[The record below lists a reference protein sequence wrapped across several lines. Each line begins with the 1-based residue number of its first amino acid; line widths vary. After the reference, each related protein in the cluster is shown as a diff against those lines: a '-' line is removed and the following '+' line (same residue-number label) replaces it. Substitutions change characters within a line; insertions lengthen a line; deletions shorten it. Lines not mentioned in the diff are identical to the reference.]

1 MAEKNLFGGS
11 EREYP
16 HPTVEEKSG
25 LGSFVERFF
34 GGNAGAASGSMDPN
48 AGKTYYPPTTVD
60 QTGMYFDYPE
70 AKQVVGPRQ
79 YVGEQPNTWRPAT
92 HMVTHEGLSGPF
104 EMKNRIGGLGLTRTI
119 EDQIARYGGSP
130 TRREWYD
137 DIKSVYE
144 PGGYYGDRVGGYSG
158 GSDPKYGPLAFQQ
171 SLHQG
176 LGDTIEDNSEMQY
189 FPELEDYYASGEF
202 DYPDPGMVYGTD
214 DYMLPNPMIPGYEL
228 GQGLNMDPNSE
239 PIQPLGTKQ
248 LSNLDNWD
256 LIHLMSNGYT
266 LEEAQEILER
276 QLG

>member
-25 LGSFVERFF
+25 LGSLVEGFF

-119 EDQIARYGGSP
+119 EDQIAWISKMWRIVSDDDK
-130 TRREWYD
+130 EW
-137 DIKSVYE
+137 IQM
-144 PGGYYGDRVGGYSG
+144 
-158 GSDPKYGPLAFQQ
+158 AQFA
-171 SLHQG
+171 
-176 LGDTIEDNSEMQY
+176 
-189 FPELEDYYASGEF
+189 LEDQ
-202 DYPDPGMVYGTD
+202 
-214 DYMLPNPMIPGYEL
+214 LPW
-228 GQGLNMDPNSE
+228 
-239 PIQPLGTKQ
+239 K
-248 LSNLDNWD
+248 
-256 LIHLMSNGYT
+256 
-266 LEEAQEILER
+266 
-276 QLG
+276 

>member
-25 LGSFVERFF
+25 LGSLVEGFF

-70 AKQVVGPRQ
+70 AKQVVGPLQ
-79 YVGEQPNTWRPAT
+79 YGGQQPT
-92 HMVTHEGLSGPF
+92 PF
-104 EMKNRIGGLGLTRTI
+104 KSARDLYGNLRGGLGLTRTI
-119 EDQIARYGGSP
+119 QDEMSQYGGSP
-130 TRREWYD
+130 TRRNWYD
-137 DIKSVYE
+137 DIKSLYD
-144 PGGYYGDRVGGYSG
+144 PGGYYGP
-158 GSDPKYGPLAFQQ
+158 GSNYEEYGPLQFQQ
-171 SLHQG
+171 ALLQG
-176 LGDTIEDNSEMQY
+176 YGDTIEDDSEMQY

-228 GQGLNMDPNSE
+228 GQGLNMDPNLE